1 MNEEL
6 KGLFTPGPTV
16 SFRCLRKL
24 SPYLVRTKLCPLKIS
39 VSMIKCNRVQY
50 VKMLNETDTFTNT
63 LTGKQTLSLAMLTNP
78 WSISLLVT
86 NATNKQHEDQEVPNC
101 RKHTLGEICI
111 SRSVH
116 LFGHFYYSDLVVTV
130 INF

>member
-16 SFRCLRKL
+16 SFKCLRKL

-78 WSISLLVT
+78 
-86 NATNKQHEDQEVPNC
+86 
-101 RKHTLGEICI
+101 
-111 SRSVH
+111 
-116 LFGHFYYSDLVVTV
+116 
-130 INF
+130 

>member
-1 MNEEL
+1 MKNLKAFLHQVLWFPLDAWENLVHIWWEL
-6 KGLFTPGPTV
+6 NCVPWKHQQVWLNITDY
-16 SFRCLRKL
+16 K
-24 SPYLVRTKLCPLKIS
+24 
-39 VSMIKCNRVQY
+39 Y

-63 LTGKQTLSLAMLTNP
+63 LTGKQTLSFAMLTNL

-86 NATNKQHEDQEVPNC
+86 NATNKQHEDQEVSNC